1 MSGGSSGSSFRMS
14 YDREMTYDGNCLFQG
29 AENDDFCFHHE
40 LLSAD
45 ASDEQSFNLIF
56 RAKKKQIRDMLP

>member
-1 MSGGSSGSSFRMS
+1 MSGGSSGSSFGMS
-14 YDREMTYDGNCLFQG
+14 YDREIPYDGNCLFQG
-29 AENDDFCFHHE
+29 AEKDDFCFHHE

>member
-1 MSGGSSGSSFRMS
+1 MSGGSSGSSFGMS

-40 LLSAD
+40 LAD
-45 ASDEQSFNLIF
+45 ASDKQSFNLIF
-56 RAKKKQIRDMLP
+56 RAKNEQIRDMLP

>member
-1 MSGGSSGSSFRMS
+1 MS